1 MKCPHCSS
9 DAFYRDSG
17 GNLHWACGSNSGFRS
32 AACMDR
38 ATVVQPLIAEVD
50 RLRAALKD
58 LIDAAEPMAGD
69 EPATVRDYVEL
80 HDARNRAIRALEGQA

>member
-58 LIDAAEPMAGD
+58 LADAAEPIVAD
-69 EPATVRDYVEL
+69 KPATTRDYVEL
-80 HDARNRAIRALEGQA
+80 YDARKRALRALEGEA

>member
-9 DAFYRDSG
+9 DAFYRDIG

-50 RLRAALKD
+50 RLRDALKD
-58 LIDAAEPMAGD
+58 LADAAAPFTGE
-69 EPATVRDYVEL
+69 EEVRRVHVPVLY
-80 HDARNRAIRALEGQA
+80 DARKHALRVLEGKP